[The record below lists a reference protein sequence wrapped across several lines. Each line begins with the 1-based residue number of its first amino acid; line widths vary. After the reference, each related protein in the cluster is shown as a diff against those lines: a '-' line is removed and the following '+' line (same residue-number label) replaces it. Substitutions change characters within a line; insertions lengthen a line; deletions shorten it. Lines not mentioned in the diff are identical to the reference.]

1 MPEHDMPEHDTSG
14 HDMPETGPTTNG
26 SFEADRPET
35 DPPETDPSATGRE
48 PDSRTSR
55 ESGPA
60 GKAPGDAR
68 PTPERIAALV
78 EQSMLGQARRAAA
91 DYGGRHRMWRRPYA
105 RAEPRTATSVA
116 PVWITTYPA
125 SVITAEGQSV
135 LDALGDARLW
145 QALSSIGIRAI
156 HCGPTKLSGGLT
168 DGVYTPTIDGNFDR
182 IGFDTDPSFG
192 TQDEFKALSR
202 MAAAHRAVVIDDAIP
217 SHTGKGP
224 DFELATLRHADWPGL
239 YHMVEIAEEDWDLL
253 PEIPEG
259 RAVANLSAEAVD
271 ALAEKEY
278 VVGQLQRV
286 IFFEPGVK
294 ETDWSATAEIVG
306 VDGERRRWVYLHY
319 FKDGQPSLN
328 WLDPSCA
335 AQQFVMGDILHS
347 LDVLGARGI
356 RFDANGFLG
365 VERRAQG
372 EPAWSESH
380 PLSVTA
386 NQMLGGLVRKAGGFS
401 FQELNLTIDDIAAMS
416 SGGADLS
423 YDFVTRPAYHH
434 ALVTGDTAFLRLMLG
449 QVHAY
454 GIDPTSLIHAL
465 QNHDELTLELVHF
478 WTLHADD
485 MFEMGG
491 DTWQGRT
498 LRSHVRESMYEA
510 LSGPRAPY
518 NLRFVTN
525 GVSCTTA
532 SVVAAAL
539 GHESLDDLSDAQ
551 VAEIMKGHLLLV
563 MYNAF
568 QPGVFALSGWDLVG
582 ALPLDPDAVADMMAD
597 GDTRWINR
605 GAYDLVGAMPGA
617 THSSEGIPRA
627 RALYGSLPDQLADP
641 ASFASRLKRLLE
653 VREAYGIAS
662 ARQIAIPDTRAPGL
676 LVMVHELADRQ
687 GTQIT
692 ALNFGREPIEEAITI
707 DDPRTGPVVDLIE
720 ELVVGDFE
728 EDGAVRIALGP
739 LEGKLLRIVH
749 ALPV

>member
-1 MPEHDMPEHDTSG
+1 MS
-14 HDMPETGPTTNG
+14 
-26 SFEADRPET
+26 S
-35 DPPETDPSATGRE
+35 
-48 PDSRTSR
+48 
-55 ESGPA
+55 ESGPTLDGSDAVDAAA
-60 GKAPGDAR
+60 GAASPPRTKARPAPRTETKAPSP
-68 PTPERIAALV
+68 PTTDRVAKLL
-78 EQSMLGQARRAAA
+78 EQSMLAQAREAAA
-91 DYGGRHRMWRRPYA
+91 EYGGRARFWKRPYA
-105 RAEPRTATSVA
+105 RAEPRTAASVA

-125 SVITAEGQSV
+125 SVITEEGQSV
-135 LDALGDARLW
+135 LGALGDARLW

-182 IGFDTDPSFG
+182 IGFDTDPAFG
-192 TQDEFKALSR
+192 TQEEFKALSR

-239 YHMVEIAEEDWDLL
+239 YHMVEIAEADWDLL
-253 PEIPEG
+253 PDVPEG
-259 RAVANLSAEAVD
+259 RFVANLSAEAVD

-294 ETDWSATAEIVG
+294 ETDWSATREIVG

-335 AQQFVMGDILHS
+335 AQQMVMGDVLHS

-365 VERRAQG
+365 VERRAPG

-386 NQMLGGLVRKAGGFS
+386 NQMLGGMVRKAGGFS
-401 FQELNLTIDDIAAMS
+401 FQELNLTVDDIAAMS

-423 YDFVTRPAYHH
+423 YDFITRPAYHH
-434 ALVTGDTAFLRLMLG
+434 ALVTGDTAFLRLMLN
-449 QVHAY
+449 QVHEY

-478 WTLHADD
+478 WTLHADS
-485 MFEMGG
+485 MFEMSG

-498 LRSHVRESMYEA
+498 LRSFVREAMYEA

-525 GVSCTTA
+525 GVSCTTV

-539 GHESLDDLSDAQ
+539 GYDSLDELTDDAR
-551 VAEIMKGHLLLV
+551 AEIMRGHLLLV

-582 ALPLDPDAVADMMAD
+582 ALPLDPSEVADRIAD

-605 GAYDLVGAMPGA
+605 GAYDLVGAVPDA
-617 THSSEGIPRA
+617 AHSSEGLPRA
-627 RALYGSLPDQLADP
+627 PSLYGSLPDQLGDP
-641 ASFASRLKRLLE
+641 LSFASKLKRLLE

-662 ARQIAIPDTRAPGL
+662 ARQIAIPEPSAPGL

-692 ALNFGREPIEEAITI
+692 ALNFGREPVHETITI
-707 DDPRTGPVVDLIE
+707 EDPRLGPVVDMIG
-720 ELVVGDFE
+720 ELVVADFQ
-728 EDGAVRIALGP
+728 EDGAVRIELGP

-749 ALPV
+749 AVPV